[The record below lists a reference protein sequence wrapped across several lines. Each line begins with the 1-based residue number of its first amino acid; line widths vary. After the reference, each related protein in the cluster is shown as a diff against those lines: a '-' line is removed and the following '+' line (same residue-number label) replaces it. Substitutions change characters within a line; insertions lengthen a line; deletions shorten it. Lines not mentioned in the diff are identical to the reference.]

1 MTLGEKLKTARLN
14 AGLSQEQLAQKL
26 CVSRQA
32 VTKWENDRG
41 LPDTL
46 NLKSISEML
55 DVSID
60 YLLDN
65 SSAETVNVIKEII
78 AWDKYPTVKKL
89 SNKLR
94 EDYVV
99 EDFYQNAD
107 SITQLSWTRKLSRKE
122 KILDLTILFV
132 GHIAGTMEIVDHL
145 KDPGIYYLVEQ
156 DKNQYLVR
164 IDKEFI
170 TSTRMPYQVREKKF
184 VIGDITFSRTLNRVR
199 N

>member
-1 MTLGEKLKTARLN
+1 MTFGEKLKTARLN

-78 AWDKYPTVKKL
+78 AWDKYPTVRKL

-132 GHIAGTMEIVDHL
+132 DFDLIL
-145 KDPGIYYLVEQ
+145 
-156 DKNQYLVR
+156 
-164 IDKEFI
+164 
-170 TSTRMPYQVREKKF
+170 
-184 VIGDITFSRTLNRVR
+184 
-199 N
+199 